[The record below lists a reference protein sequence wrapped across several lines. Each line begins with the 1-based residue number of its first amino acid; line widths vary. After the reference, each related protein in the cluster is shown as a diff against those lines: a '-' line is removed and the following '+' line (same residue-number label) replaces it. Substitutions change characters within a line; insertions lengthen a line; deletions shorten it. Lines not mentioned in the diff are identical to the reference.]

1 MPCMT
6 YPLRSHTSAFVVFY
20 WSNGPTLIQCGRE
33 PYKAMNIRTLGAI
46 LESGYHIQPLDEWL
60 SMDALQVLELNKRAY
75 AEQQV
80 RLSEKVWDSEAKE
93 GVNGRVGTFL
103 YFVSFCFL

>member
-1 MPCMT
+1 
-6 YPLRSHTSAFVVFY
+6 
-20 WSNGPTLIQCGRE
+20 
-33 PYKAMNIRTLGAI
+33 
-46 LESGYHIQPLDEWL
+46 
-60 SMDALQVLELNKRAY
+60 MDALHVLELNKRAY

-93 GVNGRVGTFL
+93 GVNGRVGTFF